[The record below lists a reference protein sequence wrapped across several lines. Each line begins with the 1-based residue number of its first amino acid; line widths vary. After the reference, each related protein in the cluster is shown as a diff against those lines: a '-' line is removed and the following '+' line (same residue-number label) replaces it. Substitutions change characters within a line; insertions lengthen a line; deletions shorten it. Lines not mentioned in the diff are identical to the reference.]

1 MNIPVDRSGPKS
13 KRPSRLDQ
21 EVGAR
26 IRFQRLSVGM
36 SQEKLADL
44 LGITFQQIQKYEK
57 GANRIGAGRL
67 LEISRALGVP
77 ITFFYE
83 DHMASE
89 DEPEEP
95 SALQRLLATRE
106 GMALAQA
113 FVRIENQALRQGL
126 IVLAQAAMSASN
138 GPIVSPVHRP

>member
-83 DHMASE
+83 DHRGASG
-89 DEPEEP
+89 DESEEP
-95 SALQRLLATRE
+95 PALQRLLA
-106 GMALAQA
+106 
-113 FVRIENQALRQGL
+113 
-126 IVLAQAAMSASN
+126 
-138 GPIVSPVHRP
+138 